1 MAKMAAMTPTDESF
15 FRDAPQLIQQRISL
29 GAEPDLV
36 FAALAD
42 PRSWPK
48 WFPLM
53 NEAAWVGD
61 KTSGVGAE
69 REVNLRLLG
78 RYRERMIVWEPGIRY
93 AFTITASNSGMATSV
108 SEDYRISPD
117 GPGRSFLDWTFAAA
131 PRAWVKPVSPV
142 VRLGMSQIFKLAGP
156 RLDKFLHLER

>member
-1 MAKMAAMTPTDESF
+1 MSKLSPMRATDEAF
-15 FRDAPQLIQQRISL
+15 FKDAPQIIRQRVSL

-42 PRSWPK
+42 ASSWTK

-53 NEAAWVGD
+53 NEAAWLS
-61 KTSGVGAE
+61 KEPPGVGSE

-93 AFTITASNSGMATSV
+93 AFTIVASNSGMASSV

-117 GPGRSFLDWTFAAA
+117 GPGRSYLDWTFAAA
-131 PRAWVKPVSPV
+131 PKSWVKPVSPV
-142 VRLGMSQIFKLAGP
+142 VRFGMEQIFKAAGP
-156 RLDKFLHLER
+156 RLDRYLHR

>member
-1 MAKMAAMTPTDESF
+1 MAKLTAMVPQDETF
-15 FRDAPQLIQQRISL
+15 FRDAPQLIRQRISL

-42 PRSWPK
+42 ARSWTK

-53 NEAAWVGD
+53 NEAEWLTD

-78 RYRERMIVWEPGIRY
+78 RYRERMIAWEPGVRY
-93 AFTITASNSGMATSV
+93 AFTIVASNSGMATSV

-131 PRAWVKPVSPV
+131 PKSWVKPVSPV
-142 VRLGMSQIFKLAGP
+142 VRLAMQQIFKAAGP
-156 RLDKFLHLER
+156 RLDRYLHR